1 MSLDL
6 DCRPPI
12 FIPLL
17 TLPLGWF
24 MSEKYEIIKNYVSRF
39 SALDVH
45 LLPSRNQQCL
55 VFASAQHLLVCFK
68 APVTELGR
76 LFVFHHVHRVYL
88 ISVSLFCLFNVAFS
102 GMVCVS
108 ALTVRHRRSS
118 RVLRGQ
124 GNARYH
130 LPPIVNWPKIF
141 PRTGGEWK
149 VCTANKCKSF
159 VGACVDS
166 SVFLF
171 LTVCLKIKIQVWMP
185 LNFEKLLNFLTGQI
199 WNIFWT
205 G

>member
-6 DCRPPI
+6 DCRAPI

-17 TLPLGWF
+17 TPSLGWF

-45 LLPSRNQQCL
+45 LLPCLPRNQQCL
-55 VFASAQHLLVCFK
+55 LFASAQHLLVCFK

-102 GMVCVS
+102 GLVCVS

-141 PRTGGEWK
+141 PRAGVDG
-149 VCTANKCKSF
+149 KSLHSKQMQEF
-159 VGACVDS
+159 FG
-166 SVFLF
+166 L
-171 LTVCLKIKIQVWMP
+171 
-185 LNFEKLLNFLTGQI
+185 G
-199 WNIFWT
+199 
-205 G
+205 